1 VRTWTN
7 WAGNVTAH
15 PAEVVAA
22 SDVTGVRDALG
33 RAADGDLTVRVA
45 GAGHSFTPLVA
56 TSGMMLRVDGMSGL
70 VAVDLE
76 QLRVRVRAGTTL
88 RVLNPALQSLGLA
101 LPNLGDIDA
110 QSVSGA
116 IATGTHGTGTRHR
129 GIAAAVT
136 GLSLVL
142 ADGSLLR
149 CSALEEP
156 EVFAAARVGLGALG
170 VVTEV
175 ELQCVPAFRLHAKE
189 SGESLSAL
197 LEHLQ
202 EEADA
207 HDHLDLHW
215 FPHTD
220 RVLVK
225 RNDRMGE
232 GEGPGP
238 LPRWRSRLDDDLL
251 ANRLFEVTNR
261 VAAWRPHLV
270 PGLNR
275 LTSRVLSPREFAD
288 DSWRV
293 FCSPRDVRFVE
304 SEYALPRASVEAVL
318 RELGRWI
325 DGSGEPVPIPVE
337 VRFIGADD
345 VWLSTAH
352 ERENAYVAVHQY
364 HRMDHRRLFAAFEAI
379 VAEHDGRPHWGK
391 MHTLGAEQLGRLYPR
406 FEDFRAV
413 RDRLDPDRRFTNPH
427 VRHLLGD

>member
-1 VRTWTN
+1 MR
-7 WAGNVTAH
+7 
-15 PAEVVAA
+15 E
-22 SDVTGVRDALG
+22 ALG

-56 TSGMMLRVDGMSGL
+56 TDGLMLRVDGMSGL

-76 QLRVRVRAGTTL
+76 QQRVRVRAGTTL
-88 RVLNPALQSLGLA
+88 RVLNPLLQSLGLA
-101 LPNLGDIDA
+101 LPNLGDIDS
-110 QSVSGA
+110 QSISGA
-116 IATGTHGTGTRHR
+116 IATGTHGTGIRHQ

-136 GLSLVL
+136 GLGLVL

-189 SGESLSAL
+189 SGESISAL

-220 RVLVK
+220 RALVK
-225 RNDRMGE
+225 RNDRLGP
-232 GEGPGP
+232 GEGPEP
-238 LPRWRSRLDDDLL
+238 LPGWRARLDDDLL

-318 RELGRWI
+318 ARTRGVDRCQWRAGSHPGGGAVHRGRRRVALHRPRARERLCRGA
-325 DGSGEPVPIPVE
+325 PVPPD
-337 VRFIGADD
+337 GPP
-345 VWLSTAH
+345 TAL
-352 ERENAYVAVHQY
+352 
-364 HRMDHRRLFAAFEAI
+364 RRLRGDRRRARRATALGQDAHPRRGAARA
-379 VAEHDGRPHWGK
+379 ALP
-391 MHTLGAEQLGRLYPR
+391 
-406 FEDFRAV
+406 AV
-413 RDRLDPDRRFTNPH
+413 RGLPGGARPARPGRRFTNAH